1 MGTVTPLLKS
11 IYERKQT
18 AATDNVVVL
27 DAELFETMGHVGTE
41 AIKEYVA
48 SAKPEAVEKWKEKG
62 LISVTVLPEV
72 SDAQSKDFEALSGVL
87 QPLSFKKAKAGRGT
101 AKSPDKVTNF
111 ANTLRS
117 VKHAGQTAQDVMFD
131 KLKEA
136 DPTLVKVTAENVH
149 EFPNGII
156 GHYKGDLISI
166 GMYVPSEGKC
176 HVGYRVKVGDSW
188 KEYYMNNPGTLA
200 WNVKRALGIV
210 GKDEEEPVEQDPVI
224 DADAAQSAS

>member
-1 MGTVTPLLKS
+1 MSENKGFEDFMGTVTPLLKS
-11 IYERKQT
+11 IYERKQN

-27 DAELFETMGHVGTE
+27 DADLFETMGHVGTD

-72 SDAQSKDFEALSGVL
+72 SEAQSKDFEALSGVL

-111 ANTLRS
+111 VNTLKS
-117 VKHAGQTAQDVMFD
+117 AKHAGQTAQDVMFD

-136 DPTLVKVTAENVH
+136 DPSMELQEGTP
-149 EFPNGII
+149 F
-156 GHYKGDLISI
+156 YKGDLISI
-166 GMYVPSEGKC
+166 GSYVPSEGKC
-176 HVGYRVKVGDSW
+176 HVGYKTNGTW

-210 GKDEEEPVEQDPVI
+210 GKDEEEPVEQDPII
-224 DADAAQSAS
+224 DAEAPTAS